1 MNKSTS
7 KNSLESDVDS
17 GLERYKARNQNRKVN
32 FIKAQK
38 KDLYQKLQ
46 TKDFEEENSR
56 NDLEIKRKL
65 SDIPENLN

>member
-65 SDIPENLN
+65 SDFPENLN